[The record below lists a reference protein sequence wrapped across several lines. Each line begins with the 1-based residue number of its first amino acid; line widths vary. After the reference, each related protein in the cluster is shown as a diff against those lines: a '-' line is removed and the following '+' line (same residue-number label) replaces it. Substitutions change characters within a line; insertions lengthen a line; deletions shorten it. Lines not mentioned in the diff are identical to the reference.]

1 VRFTKKAKTERRG
14 QTRKKKPQAGQKKE
28 QFLLKKVSNHQQN
41 TNKIP

>member
-1 VRFTKKAKTERRG
+1 MWTNPK
-14 QTRKKKPQAGQKKE
+14 KKKPQAGQKKE